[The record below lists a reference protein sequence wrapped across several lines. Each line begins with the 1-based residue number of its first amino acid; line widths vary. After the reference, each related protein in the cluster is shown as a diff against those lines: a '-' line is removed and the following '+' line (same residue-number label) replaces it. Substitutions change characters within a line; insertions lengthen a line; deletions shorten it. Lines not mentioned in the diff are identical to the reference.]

1 MSAVSEI
8 NRVGIYGIQGGDHMN
23 ALVRR
28 SIIYMILSIS
38 IVVVLLLVWRIM
50 SHPDREEMP
59 HTEREE
65 IALFKRGGFE
75 ATSLLELKDRRVI

>member
-1 MSAVSEI
+1 
-8 NRVGIYGIQGGDHMN
+8 MN

-38 IVVVLLLVWRIM
+38 IILALLLVWRVM
-50 SHPDREEMP
+50 SHPEREGMP

-65 IALFKRGGFE
+65 TAF
-75 ATSLLELKDRRVI
+75 LKPGDWKTLPCQASKDNPAI